1 MRTNLNRDRF
11 EYVMVLAVDELKY
24 TEATVTIKRN
34 LGVPQDLEVEHI
46 AWLIRSEQKCIPFLT
61 TIHCQKLY

>member
-1 MRTNLNRDRF
+1 
-11 EYVMVLAVDELKY
+11 MVLAVDELKY

-46 AWLIRSEQKCIPFLT
+46 AWLIRSEQKYIPFLT
-61 TIHCQKLY
+61 TIHCQQLH